1 MGQLNFSHISEEASE
16 RMLKFLNQAFR
27 PSDILNKLLIK
38 SDQTDKRDYGI
49 GPVVAGRI
57 IKHRKTFPRW
67 RFTDISQ
74 LNGIKGFGQDK
85 LDDLVDTFSISSAQ
99 HFVHVIKTRP
109 VLFENFPLTFHPIK
123 FENEKDFEEIR
134 QDEEKLR
141 QLVVNNIE
149 HLASRQGVDAAAISK
164 AQSQLSSAY
173 IEKFNTAFLG
183 AYAWAV
189 WFYGFDADNWFGFDQ
204 MRIPIEEYLYE
215 NGDDPSLY
223 LFKGFENRLILRGIT
238 VLDLPVVVHPL
249 EKCVYLWAAEL
260 FD

>member
-1 MGQLNFSHISEEASE
+1 MGQLNFSHISDEAGD
-16 RMLKFLNQAFR
+16 RILRFLNQAFR
-27 PSDILNKLLIK
+27 PQDILNKDLIK
-38 SDQTDKRDYGI
+38 SENSGKKDYGI

-57 IKHRKTFPRW
+57 IRHRKTFPRR
-67 RFTDISQ
+67 RFTALSQ

-85 LDDLVDTFSISSAQ
+85 LDDLVDTFSINSAQ
-99 HFVHVIKTRP
+99 HFKHVIKTRP
-109 VLFENFPLTFHPIK
+109 ILYENFPLNFHQIK
-123 FENEKDFEEIR
+123 FEDETKFQEVLTNED
-134 QDEEKLR
+134 KLR
-141 QLVVNNIE
+141 KLVADNIQ
-149 HLASRQGVDAAAISK
+149 HLATKKSIQPSDTASAK
-164 AQSQLSSAY
+164 SQILNAY

-204 MRIPIEEYLYE
+204 MRIPIESYLYE

-223 LFKGFENRLILRGIT
+223 LFKGFDNGLILGGIT

-249 EKCVYLWAAEL
+249 EKSVYLWAAEL